1 VTEVSQVSQVSSQ
14 NVMTARHGRV
24 ATITLDRPQARN
36 ALNRALLTELL
47 DALDVLGGDP
57 GVGVVVLTGADPA
70 FCAGADLREGSA
82 QQSDDF
88 WAVHERASQ
97 SMRLHQKL
105 ARLPKPVVA
114 AVNGPAVAGGC
125 GLAMSCDIVIASDR
139 AAFGYPEV
147 RRGLVAAMA
156 MVSLSRIVGQ
166 RVALDL
172 LLTGRTVAADE
183 ALAIGLINRVVP
195 HADLIPAVLEYAT
208 DMAARSSSALRL
220 TKELFRQVPE
230 LDYDRALEHA
240 RDVNLLVRQ
249 TTDAHR
255 GYTDFATRKEAPH

>member
-1 VTEVSQVSQVSSQ
+1 MSQVSGVT
-14 NVMTARHGRV
+14 VTTARDGRV
-24 ATITLDRPQARN
+24 GTITLNRPQARN
-36 ALNRALLTELL
+36 ALNGTLLTELL
-47 DALDVLGGDP
+47 DALDALGGDP
-57 GVGVVVLTGADPA
+57 DVGVVVLTGADPA
-70 FCAGADLREGSA
+70 FCAGADLKEGSA
-82 QQSDDF
+82 QQSHDF
-88 WAVHERASQ
+88 WTVHERASQ

-125 GLAMSCDIVIASDR
+125 GLAMSCDIVIASDH
-139 AAFGYPEV
+139 ATFGYPEV

-156 MVSLSRIVGQ
+156 MVSLSRVVGQ

-172 LLTGRTVAADE
+172 LLTGRTVAANE

-195 HADLIPAVLEYAT
+195 HADLIPAALEYAT

-220 TKELFRQVPE
+220 TKELFRQVAE

-249 TTDAHR
+249 TTDADR
-255 GYTDFATRKEAPH
+255 GYAAFANRKDAPR

>member
-1 VTEVSQVSQVSSQ
+1 MTEARQVSGVT
-14 NVMTARHGRV
+14 VTTAHDGRV
-24 ATITLDRPQARN
+24 GTITLNRPQARN
-36 ALNRALLTELL
+36 ALNGTLLTELL
-47 DALDVLGGDP
+47 DALDALGGDP
-57 GVGVVVLTGADPA
+57 DVGVVVLTGADPA
-70 FCAGADLREGSA
+70 FCAGADLKEGSA
-82 QQSDDF
+82 QQSHDF

-139 AAFGYPEV
+139 ATFGYPEV

-183 ALAIGLINRVVP
+183 ALAMGLINRVEK
-195 HADLIPAVLEYAT
+195 HANLIPAVLEYAT
-208 DMAARSSSALRL
+208 GIAARSSSALRL
-220 TKELFRQVPE
+220 TKELFRQVVE

-255 GYTDFATRKEAPH
+255 GYTDFANGKEAPR